1 MSKLV
6 RTRVE
11 RAPRPSR
18 QPARKPTRT
27 RGRPAATTAG
37 DPAVRTSLLEAARQL
52 FLARGFAAVSIREV
66 AAAAGATAAMI
77 HYYFG
82 DKLGLYRAMLE
93 SAAGPFRVALEG
105 MLAQSHGEP
114 DLTSLVRLYMRMLAA
129 NPWVPQLI
137 VQEVLAEGGRFRTQF
152 IEQFAGRLAPMLADV
167 LRGEQAAGRLRDDFD
182 PKLGAISAI
191 SLCVFPF
198 VSLPVT
204 SRVLGLSVEGESL
217 ERLATHTSNVL
228 LRGLGRKGSRT

>member
-1 MSKLV
+1 MTLPADK
-6 RTRVE
+6 TA
-11 RAPRPSR
+11 RA
-18 QPARKPTRT
+18 RT
-27 RGRPAATTAG
+27 RGPPRRPRGRPSAG
-37 DPAVRTSLLEAARQL
+37 DDATVRESLLEAARRL
-52 FLARGFAAVSIREV
+52 FLARGFAAVSIREI
-66 AAAAGATAAMI
+66 AAEAGATAAMI

-93 SAAGPFRVALEG
+93 AAAGPFRAALEHMRSRG
-105 MLAQSHGEP
+105 ADSEIGIDTLIH
-114 DLTSLVRLYMRMLAA
+114 LYMRTLAA

-167 LRGEQAAGRLRDDFD
+167 LRREQAAGRLRNDFD

-228 LRGLGRKGSRT
+228 LHGLGREGSRT

>member
-1 MSKLV
+1 MRKAA
-6 RTRVE
+6 RTRLE
-11 RAPRPSR
+11 RKPRPGR
-18 QPARKPTRT
+18 TPVRKPARS
-27 RGRPAATTAG
+27 RGRPAAGVAG
-37 DPAVRTSLLEAARQL
+37 DAAVRTSLLEAARRL
-52 FLARGFAAVSIREV
+52 FLTRGFAAVSIREI

-93 SAAGPFRVALEG
+93 HVSEPFRTALAG
-105 MLAQSHGEP
+105 MLVQSRGQA
-114 DLTSLVRLYMRMLAA
+114 DITSLLRLYMRTLAA

-152 IEQFAGRLAPMLADV
+152 IEQFAGRLAPMLVDV
-167 LRGEQAAGRLRDDFD
+167 LRREQAAGRLRDDVD
-182 PKLGAISAI
+182 PKLAAVSAI
-191 SLCVFPF
+191 SLCIFPF

-217 ERLATHTSNVL
+217 ERLATHTSNVF
-228 LRGLGRKGSRT
+228 LRGLGREGSQR

>member
-1 MSKLV
+1 MD
-6 RTRVE
+6 
-11 RAPRPSR
+11 A
-18 QPARKPTRT
+18 
-27 RGRPAATTAG
+27 
-37 DPAVRTSLLEAARQL
+37 
-52 FLARGFAAVSIREV
+52 REV
-66 AAAAGATAAMI
+66 MMRNVLVL
-77 HYYFG
+77 YYSSYG
-82 DKLGLYRAMLE
+82 HIEQMAYAQAEG
-93 SAAGPFRVALEG
+93 VASVSG
-105 MLAQSHGEP
+105 
-114 DLTSLVRLYMRMLAA
+114 MRMLAA

-167 LRGEQAAGRLRDDFD
+167 LRREQAAGRLRNDFD

-228 LRGLGRKGSRT
+228 LHGLGRGGSRT